1 MDQAVEDQNFYFD
14 KNGDNFCLKETHSYY
29 IQVQGQLAITGLT
42 WCDFCVFVSESN
54 EICVHRIQFDLNFWT
69 DKLLPKLKQFYINYG
84 LKFIADRATD
94 EDNCPMLCE
103 GSINADGH

>member
-1 MDQAVEDQNFYFD
+1 MRFLCF
-14 KNGDNFCLKETHSYY
+14 F
-29 IQVQGQLAITGLT
+29 
-42 WCDFCVFVSESN
+42 SESN
-54 EICVHRIQFDLNFWT
+54 EICVHRIPFDLNFWT

-94 EDNCPMLCE
+94 EDNCPMLSE